1 MAKNAG
7 DLLYATMAYWLFGL
21 LLPRLPAPRLAL
33 LALLFC
39 FGIEFLKFVQTPWL
53 VAARHSTAGALVLGV
68 GFHASNLVCYALGVA
83 LAWAVERAIAHW
95 TVNTRQAQ

>member
-1 MAKNAG
+1 MAKNTG
-7 DLLYATMAYWLFGL
+7 DMLYATMAYWLFGL

-39 FGIEFLKFVQTPWL
+39 FGIEFLKLVQVPWL
-53 VAARHSTAGALVLGV
+53 VSARHSTAGALVLGV

-83 LAWAVERAIAHW
+83 LAWAGECLLLRLKL
-95 TVNTRQAQ
+95 NTRQK